1 MQQEST
7 TTHFTLGFICIFVN
21 SDSPTGA
28 AVYFSQKV
36 SIYMTFDICGGIFI
50 HLKFPH
56 WIISYST
63 NLKWSENKHRSHE
76 NICSNECWE
85 SWCLHHKCLK
95 STWKLTFSLFLPKGG
110 NLFAGSG
117 KIRLVGWFGGLLSIC
132 PIRFSSHQR
141 SEALQKQICHL
152 IYQRHKL
159 FGHFNFTSEKRN
171 NLGGWPKKVVK
182 LIWQDLL
189 DPRDD
194 GNKSLK
200 LTEIKKEI
208 LEHVWLALKQ
218 I

>member
-76 NICSNECWE
+76 NICSNECRE

-95 STWKLTFSLFLPKGG
+95 WTWKLTFSLFLPKGG

-117 KIRLVGWFGGLLSIC
+117 KITLVWPFEYLPN
-132 PIRFSSHQR
+132 PIFLPPEVRGSRKADMSPHIPTPQTFRTFQ
-141 SEALQKQICHL
+141 
-152 IYQRHKL
+152 
-159 FGHFNFTSEKRN
+159 FHFWKGE
-171 NLGGWPKKVVK
+171 
-182 LIWQDLL
+182 
-189 DPRDD
+189 
-194 GNKSLK
+194 
-200 LTEIKKEI
+200 
-208 LEHVWLALKQ
+208 
-218 I
+218 

>member
-28 AVYFSQKV
+28 AVYFSHKV

-76 NICSNECWE
+76 NICSNECRE

-95 STWKLTFSLFLPKGG
+95 STWKLTVSLFLPKGG
-110 NLFAGSG
+110 NLRNNSLATVYETNTTYSAQAHWKSKF
-117 KIRLVGWFGGLLSIC
+117 
-132 PIRFSSHQR
+132 
-141 SEALQKQICHL
+141 HL
-152 IYQRHKL
+152 I
-159 FGHFNFTSEKRN
+159 
-171 NLGGWPKKVVK
+171 LG
-182 LIWQDLL
+182 DLL
-189 DPRDD
+189 EDPTNLDQQT
-194 GNKSLK
+194 LK
-200 LTEIKKEI
+200 FLEGSPCIFFRTLLII
-208 LEHVWLALKQ
+208 LIITINLLLLL
-218 I
+218 ICFSYF